1 MSNTLAMQIIGAVLF
16 LLGTAKMSIPV
27 QFNEKIFG
35 EVPEAEVPK
44 LASMRMILGG
54 NIMTVALINL
64 ICSFTVVSD
73 EATQSILMATAVGLL
88 VFWGAIIA
96 AKLRGFIDHIPVP
109 PMVLLPVLALVGLA
123 GAFM

>member
-1 MSNTLAMQIIGAVLF
+1 MQVIGAVLF

-88 VFWGAIIA
+88 VFWATIIG